1 MIKIF
6 TFRTAVF
13 TFSSSKQLHSLF
25 GCKGLD
31 KTDAPQSLFIGNLE
45 TFLNSHFFHTIT
57 IYKYSPIEQANI
69 PLHRK

>member
-13 TFSSSKQLHSLF
+13 TFSSF

-69 PLHRK
+69 PLYRK

>member
-1 MIKIF
+1 MSEKISLD
-6 TFRTAVF
+6 
-13 TFSSSKQLHSLF
+13 SSELHSLF

-57 IYKYSPIEQANI
+57 IYKYSP
-69 PLHRK
+69 H